1 MNKKISKEKV
11 FEILKYVCIGL
22 AIIVV
27 VGLLGSLFTRSDG
40 DGVRVPTNS
49 RPSIEET
56 EPAPVIKTF
65 TFYIWGSGAGSPEY
79 QSKHGMTFSY
89 EEGMTW
95 AEFCASDYNT
105 DGMFSVN
112 DPDYPYIY
120 GPFDCTVVSLDEP
133 LDIGEYPDEPLNNVF
148 GPDVISSPYYG
159 SDT

>member
-1 MNKKISKEKV
+1 MKKI
-11 FEILKYVCIGL
+11 ILIFCVIL
-22 AIIVV
+22 A
-27 VGLLGSLFTRSDG
+27 LLLSAGSFTLALSMKNAKD
-40 DGVRVPTNS
+40 DTPKLEES
-49 RPSIEET
+49 LSET

-79 QSKHGMTFSY
+79 QSKHGLTFSY

-105 DGMFSVN
+105 DGMFQCN

-120 GPFDCTVVSLDEP
+120 GPVGCTVVSVDEA
-133 LDIGEYPDEPLNNVF
+133 LELGEYPDETSNYVS